1 MKLSLFIKKK
11 KSSML
16 LFDQSLVKL
25 KQVVSPK
32 SISGLISLLD
42 TNVLVRYG
50 SQFCT
55 HHVIDCLFV
64 QQYVEK
70 LEILIVFFFCCLFVC
85 LLLLLFF
92 CFVFLLLFFFFFLV
106 LVFVFFFFFLFFFLF
121 FFFVF
126 LFFCF
131 FFFFF
136 FGGGGLTKHY
146 NYINMFLKISLKYLG
161 KKFCFNNIPW

>member
-1 MKLSLFIKKK
+1 
-11 KSSML
+11 ML

-32 SISGLISLLD
+32 SVSGLISLLD

-70 LEILIVFFFCCLFVC
+70 LEILIVFFLFVCLFVC
-85 LLLLLFF
+85 CF
-92 CFVFLLLFFFFFLV
+92 C
-106 LVFVFFFFFLFFFLF
+106 FLFFFLF
-121 FFFVF
+121 FFWGFWFFFFFFFFFVLFCFVLFLFVCLLFFFVF
-126 LFFCF
+126 LFCF
-131 FFFFF
+131 FFFFL
-136 FGGGGLTKHY
+136 GGGLTKHY